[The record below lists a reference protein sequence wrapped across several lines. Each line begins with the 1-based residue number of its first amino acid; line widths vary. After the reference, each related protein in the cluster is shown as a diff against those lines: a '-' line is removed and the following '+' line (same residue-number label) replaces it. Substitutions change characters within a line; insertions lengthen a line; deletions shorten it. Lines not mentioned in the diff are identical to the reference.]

1 MAGSNIDYT
10 IALKE
15 RQHEFLK
22 QMVEK
27 YQLEDESKALRCL
40 VDFAIGSPKS
50 QDDIFQTIRCFSC

>member
-1 MAGSNIDYT
+1 MAGPNTDYT

-15 RQHEFLK
+15 RQYEFLK

-40 VDFAIGSPKS
+40 IDFAIGSPQS
-50 QDDIFQTIRCFSC
+50 QDDVFQTIHCLGC

>member
-15 RQHEFLK
+15 RQYEFLK

-27 YQLEDESKALRCL
+27 YQLEDESKTLRCL
-40 VDFAIGSPKS
+40 IDFAIGSPES